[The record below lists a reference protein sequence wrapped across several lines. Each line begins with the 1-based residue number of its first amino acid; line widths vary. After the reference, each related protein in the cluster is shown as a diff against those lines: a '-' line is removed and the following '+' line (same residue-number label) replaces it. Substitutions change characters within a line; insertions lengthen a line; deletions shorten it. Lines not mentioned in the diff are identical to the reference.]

1 MPSWTAFR
9 EYADFEKERVVGMTL
24 GDFVA
29 AARAR
34 IQEITAEELDLRL
47 EDNEDILLV
56 DVREP
61 DEFARGHIPGALNV
75 PRGLLEGAADPGY
88 RLRIEP
94 LCSARERSVIVYC
107 ETGGRSAMAAA
118 VLQDMG
124 FAQVANLAGGSV
136 LWAAEGLPLVTD

>member
-1 MPSWTAFR
+1 MS
-9 EYADFEKERVVGMTL
+9 MTL

-34 IQEITAEELDLRL
+34 IQEITAEDLDLQL
-47 EDNEDILLV
+47 EENEDILVV

-61 DEFARGHIPGALNV
+61 QEFAGGHIPGALNV

-88 RLRIEP
+88 KLRIEP
-94 LCSARERSVIVYC
+94 LCSARDRTVVVYC

-124 FAQVANLAGGSV
+124 FGKVLNLAGGSV
-136 LWAAEGLPLVTD
+136 LWTAEGLPLVQD